1 MIYIINDVCHLKMKA
16 QNMELSHKTNNCK
29 ECIYRTWAFKNLAD
43 EELKL
48 INSKKV
54 EKFYRKGENIC
65 LEGNEISSFLYL
77 QNGLIKLYKTETNNK
92 EHIIS
97 IAKPKDFIGLLSIF
111 SNTKHIYSITAIE
124 DSIVCF
130 IELDIIKN
138 LIKTNGI
145 FAIDFFEKI
154 STVADSVIKTR
165 IDINTRQLR
174 GRIAYI
180 LLFFAKH
187 IYNSEKFSLPV
198 SRKEVAELI
207 DMSTENVIRVLSE
220 FRKDNLIHI
229 EGKNIEIIDMKRL
242 ERIHDLG

>member
-1 MIYIINDVCHLKMKA
+1 
-16 QNMELSHKTNNCK
+16 MELSKKVHNCK
-29 ECIYRTWAFKNLAD
+29 ECVYRSWAFKNLSAD
-43 EELKL
+43 ELKL
-48 INSKKV
+48 INDKKT
-54 EKFYRKGENIC
+54 ERYYRKGENIC
-65 LEGNEISSFLYL
+65 LEGEEISSFMYL
-77 QNGLIKLYKTETNNK
+77 QSGLVKLYKTEVNSK

-111 SNTKHIYSITAIE
+111 SNTKHIYSITALE

-130 IELDIIKN
+130 VDLDIIRN

-154 STVADSVIKTR
+154 SSVSDSVIKTR

-187 IYNSEKFSLPV
+187 IYDSYKFNLPI

-220 FRKDNLIHI
+220 FRKDGLIEI
-229 EGKNIEIIDMKRL
+229 EGKNIEIINIEKL
-242 ERIHDLG
+242 EKIYELG

>member
-1 MIYIINDVCHLKMKA
+1 
-16 QNMELSHKTNNCK
+16 MELSHKINNCK
-29 ECIYRTWAFKNLAD
+29 ECVYRSWAFKNLST

-48 INSKKV
+48 INDKKI

-65 LEGNEISSFLYL
+65 FEGEPINSFMYL
-77 QNGLIKLYKTETNNK
+77 QNGLVKLYKTEVNTR

-111 SNTKHIYSITAIE
+111 SNKKHIYSISAIE

-130 IELDIIKN
+130 VDLNIIKDF
-138 LIKTNGI
+138 IEKNGV
-145 FAIDFFEKI
+145 FALDFFEKI
-154 STVADSVIKTR
+154 SAVSDSVIKTR

-187 IYNSEKFSLPV
+187 IYTSNKFNLPI
-198 SRKEVAELI
+198 SRKEIAELI

-220 FRKDNLIHI
+220 FRKDKLIQI
-229 EGKNIEIIDMKRL
+229 EGKNIEVLDINRL
-242 ERIHDLG
+242 EKIYELG

>member
-1 MIYIINDVCHLKMKA
+1 
-16 QNMELSHKTNNCK
+16 MELLHKITNCK
-29 ECIYRTWAFKNLAD
+29 ECVYRSWAFKNLSPD
-43 EELKL
+43 ELKL
-48 INSKKV
+48 INAKKI
-54 EKFYRKGENIC
+54 EKLYRKGENIC
-65 LEGNEISSFLYL
+65 REGDDISSFMYL
-77 QNGLIKLYKTETNNK
+77 QNGLVKIYKTEGNRK

-111 SNTKHIYSITAIE
+111 SNTKHIYSISAIE

-130 IELDIIKN
+130 VDLKIIKN

-154 STVADSVIKTR
+154 SSISDSVIKTR

-180 LLFFAKH
+180 LLFLSKH
-187 IYNSEKFSLPV
+187 IYSSEKFNLPI

-220 FRKDNLIHI
+220 FRKDKLIQI
-229 EGKNIEIIDMKRL
+229 EGKGIEILDIKKL
-242 ERIHDLG
+242 EEIYKLG

>member
-1 MIYIINDVCHLKMKA
+1 
-16 QNMELSHKTNNCK
+16 MELSRKVSNCK
-29 ECIYRTWAFKNLAD
+29 ECIYRSWAFKNLSA
-43 EELKL
+43 EELKI
-48 INSKKV
+48 INDKKN
-54 EKFYRKGENIC
+54 ERFYRKGEKIC
-65 LEGNEISSFLYL
+65 LEGEKINSFMYL
-77 QNGLIKLYKTETNNK
+77 QNGLVKLYKTEINSR

-111 SNTKHIYSITAIE
+111 SNTKHIYSTSAIE

-130 IELDIIKN
+130 VDLEIIKN
-138 LIKTNGI
+138 FIKTNGI
-145 FAIDFFEKI
+145 FALDFFEKI
-154 STVADSVIKTR
+154 SAVSDSVLKTR

-180 LLFFAKH
+180 LLLFAQH

-220 FRKDNLIHI
+220 FRKDELIQI
-229 EGKNIEIIDMKRL
+229 EGKSIEIMDIKRL
-242 ERIHDLG
+242 EKIYELG